1 MRLGFVFTGLPTDG
15 GSDWLSFSVPDAI
28 VQQSSPA
35 RSNMA
40 KHGKGYL
47 VTERTG
53 EANIYRGG
61 RLAGTFPESGFEVRV
76 FGRCT
81 ALAGTELAAHALAE
95 VHLDVEPHNR
105 RWVLTEAE
113 YEEHIHLL
121 EDQRAAIRDA
131 FPFTA
136 EEEIAFTAS
145 QENYAEVDRQ
155 GMENIKRQ
163 LMNLSP
169 YKYVLWD
176 PNPRKRP
183 DTFPALPEE
192 AAASHAMR

>member
-1 MRLGFVFTGLPTDG
+1 MP
-15 GSDWLSFSVPDAI
+15 
-28 VQQSSPA
+28 
-35 RSNMA
+35 
-40 KHGKGYL
+40 KHGKNYL

-61 RLAGTFPESGFEVRV
+61 RLAGTFPEAGFEVRV
-76 FGRCT
+76 FRHCT

-95 VHLDVEPHNR
+95 VHLGVEPHNR

-113 YEEHIHLL
+113 YEAHIRVL
-121 EDQRAAIRDA
+121 EDHRTALMET

-136 EEEIAFTAS
+136 EEEEAFMAS
-145 QENYAEVDRQ
+145 QKKYADVDRKNS
-155 GMENIKRQ
+155 ENIKRD

-176 PNPRKRP
+176 PNPRRRP
-183 DTFPALPEE
+183 DSFPALPEE
-192 AAASHAMR
+192 PAALHGTR

>member
-113 YEEHIHLL
+113 YEE
-121 EDQRAAIRDA
+121 RAAIRDA